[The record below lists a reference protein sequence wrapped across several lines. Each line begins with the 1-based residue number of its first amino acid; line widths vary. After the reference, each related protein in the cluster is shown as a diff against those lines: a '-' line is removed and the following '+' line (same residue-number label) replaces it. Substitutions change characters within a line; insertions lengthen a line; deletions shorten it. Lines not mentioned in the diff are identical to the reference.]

1 MAKKS
6 TERNKKATSKPSA
19 SGSSSRKEY
28 NEKRFEIISGIT
40 IALFAAV
47 LAVIGLG
54 AGRYGG
60 DELIAHNE
68 KAQAYEWYQSK
79 AIKQTLIESQKEL
92 LQSFIDSGAI
102 AAEKKKSVEKYVD
115 QLGKDIT
122 RYGKEKK
129 EILVGSAKVGKQNWV
144 QEDKDGKLGNITG
157 ANEWDATANKLGDA
171 GDWFDLST
179 LFLQLCLVLGAISLV
194 IRQTAMKYSFYGAFV
209 ILGTIGLVY
218 GIKAYMIAMA

>member
-1 MAKKS
+1 MAEKKNS
-6 TERNKKATSKPSA
+6 SKKAAKIGA
-19 SGSSSRKEY
+19 AAESRAEKKE
-28 NEKRFEIISGIT
+28 KHFEIISGVT
-40 IALFAAV
+40 IAVFAAV

-68 KAQAYEWYQSK
+68 KAEAYEWYQAK
-79 AIKQTLIESQKEL
+79 AVKQTLIESQKEL
-92 LQSFIDSGAI
+92 LQSFVDSGAI
-102 AAEKKKSVEKYVD
+102 TKEKTGSVKKYID
-115 QLGKDIT
+115 QLGKDIG

-129 EILVGSAKVGKQNWV
+129 EILLGSSKVGKENWS

-157 ANEWDATANKLGDA
+157 ANEWGAVADKLGDA

-194 IRQTAMKYSFYGAFV
+194 VRQMNMKYSFYAAFV
-209 ILGTIGLVY
+209 ILGVIGTGY
-218 GIKAYMIAMA
+218 GIKAFMVAMS

>member
-6 TERNKKATSKPSA
+6 PEKNKAAKSKPAA
-19 SGSSSRKEY
+19 SVSSRKEY

-40 IALFAAV
+40 IAVFAAV

-68 KAQAYEWYQSK
+68 KAEAYEWYQSK
-79 AIKQTLIESQKEL
+79 AIKQTLIESQKDL

-102 AAEKKKSVEKYVD
+102 AADKTKSVKKYID

-122 RYGKEKK
+122 RYGSEKK
-129 EILVGSAKVGKQNWV
+129 EILLGSSKVGKKNWV

-157 ANEWDATANKLGDA
+157 ANEWDAQANKLGDA

-194 IRQTAMKYSFYGAFV
+194 IRQMMLKYSFYAVFV
-209 ILGTIGLVY
+209 VIGTIGLVY
-218 GIKAYMIAMA
+218 GIKAYMVAMA